1 MTEQEE
7 LLCLGLVYRAAYEYK
22 AYEINYDMAVNDG
35 YGKSTVQKASEE
47 QTESDGYLDG
57 VLEVIDTIGSPRLKE
72 CAERVCNQAMSDA
85 SSMLFSE
92 ERLSEIVKNEWEAS
106 T

>member
-7 LLCLGLVYRAAYEYK
+7 LRCLRLVYRAAYEYK
-22 AYEINYDMAVNDG
+22 AYNINFDMAANGG
-35 YGKSTVQKASEE
+35 YGHSAIQKASEE
-47 QTESDGYLDG
+47 QIESDGYLD
-57 VLEVIDTIGSPRLKE
+57 VINAVGSPRLQE
-72 CAERVCNQAMSDA
+72 CVERVCNQAMTDA

-92 ERLSEIVKNEWEAS
+92 ERLSEIVKTEWEAM